1 MYRLIANYI
10 MEINNMKKVNVID
23 IQSLLTGIKLS
34 DKEKATLKE
43 MGQSEDGIANL
54 EQPVKSIHLNKEYD
68 FTLTEDKDGKKY
80 ITVEYV
86 GEGEAVSFGYPINEE
101 YMNAFEE
108 VIDYYGVVAD
118 VINDHLILL
127 YNGEYKD
134 CGEYWDIC
142 SN

>member
-1 MYRLIANYI
+1 MVL
-10 MEINNMKKVNVID
+10 NNLKKVNVID

>member
-1 MYRLIANYI
+1 MVL
-10 MEINNMKKVNVID
+10 NNLKKVNVID

-101 YMNAFEE
+101 YMNAFED
-108 VIDYYGVVAD
+108 VIDYYLVVAD

-127 YNGEYKD
+127 YNSHRN
-134 CGEYWDIC
+134 IIP
-142 SN
+142 